1 MDRSRG
7 PEAIKVGLVTQKMRL
22 KIRRSRGPPNSF
34 AIKILSISSISS
46 ISSINSIYCKLIE
59 NWKIENRERE
69 RERGRRSLHRAS
81 KQTSTAF
88 LNLELQISHQFLVKA
103 CLLFLVNAKLASSHA
118 VNKFTDFGN

>member
-46 ISSINSIYCKLIE
+46 INSIYCKLIE

-69 RERGRRSLHRAS
+69 REREEGE
-81 KQTSTAF
+81 AF
-88 LNLELQISHQFLVKA
+88 IVQANKHQQH
-103 CLLFLVNAKLASSHA
+103 S
-118 VNKFTDFGN
+118 

>member
-46 ISSINSIYCKLIE
+46 INSIYCKLIE

-69 RERGRRSLHRAS
+69 RERKEKPSS
-81 KQTSTAF
+81 CKQTNINS
-88 LNLELQISHQFLVKA
+88 IPKS
-103 CLLFLVNAKLASSHA
+103 
-118 VNKFTDFGN
+118 